1 MITISFCNKDDSQIK
16 GNIQSKIK
24 GVDIRKDY
32 MATRKKKRND
42 LKSTLWGILQLLAFS
57 L

>member
-1 MITISFCNKDDSQIK
+1 MVITISFCNKDDSQIK

-32 MATRKKKRND
+32 MATRKKKEM
-42 LKSTLWGILQLLAFS
+42 I
-57 L
+57 